1 MTMNLH
7 FESDCARIDN
17 NVQNKIKQGDNISGW
32 LYIPAFLLPL
42 IIISGLMLACQL
54 CYCYWFQMYFYPL
67 GFYVKF
73 FILFNLFFAA
83 SVFFLANYVI
93 TLFWR
98 KKRQLPQFYIGLL
111 IAWWLA
117 LFIKAILTY
126 HILMGQFAAW
136 DLLCLGVFSVISA
149 IFIPYFLKAKRV
161 QLTFVS

>member
-1 MTMNLH
+1 MNFH
-7 FESDCARIDN
+7 SESDCARIDN

-42 IIISGLMLACQL
+42 IIISSLMLSLQL
-54 CYCYWFQMYFYPL
+54 SFTVLLQVYLHGLVFYEEL
-67 GFYVKF
+67 LV
-73 FILFNLFFAA
+73 IFNLFFAV

-111 IAWWLA
+111 IAWWLT
-117 LFIKAILTY
+117 LFIKIIITY
-126 HILMGQFAAW
+126 HILMGRLMAW
-136 DLLCLGVFSVISA
+136 DLLCLGFFSVISA